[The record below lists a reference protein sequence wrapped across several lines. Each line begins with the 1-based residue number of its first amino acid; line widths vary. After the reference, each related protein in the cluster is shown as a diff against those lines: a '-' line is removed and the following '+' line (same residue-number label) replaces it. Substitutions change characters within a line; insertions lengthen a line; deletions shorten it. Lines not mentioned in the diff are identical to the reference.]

1 MVRRP
6 LPGSTPHL
14 LLRCTLASVLALPLL
29 VGSRPESAA
38 AQAQERPGAA
48 SGPVAAG
55 APAARPAA
63 PPRPAGHY
71 AITPERRALLNT
83 IRYAEGTWLGGCQEG
98 YRTLYGGGRFAS
110 LERHPEIVV
119 VKRYASA
126 AAGAYQFLP
135 GTWSEASRK
144 LRLARFDPAS
154 QDQAALYLVE
164 RRGALGAIDR
174 GGLDRQAM
182 ARLAGEWASFPT
194 LAGAS
199 AYGQPVK
206 RAEELERFYIASL
219 RRARSA
225 EQA

>member
-1 MVRRP
+1 MLFR
-6 LPGSTPHL
+6 S
-14 LLRCTLASVLALPLL
+14 
-29 VGSRPESAA
+29 
-38 AQAQERPGAA
+38 
-48 SGPVAAG
+48 
-55 APAARPAA
+55 
-63 PPRPAGHY
+63 
-71 AITPERRALLNT
+71 
-83 IRYAEGTWLGGCQEG
+83 
-98 YRTLYGGGRFAS
+98 
-110 LERHPEIVV
+110 
-119 VKRYASA
+119 
-126 AAGAYQFLP
+126 
-135 GTWSEASRK
+135 SRK

-206 RAEELERFYIASL
+206 SAEELERFYSASL

>member
-6 LPGSTPHL
+6 LPGSTPPL
-14 LLRCTLASVLALPLL
+14 FLGCALASVLALPLL
-29 VGSRPESAA
+29 VEFRPESAA
-38 AQAQERPGAA
+38 AQGQAMATGSPAVQDAPDAREA
-48 SGPVAAG
+48 
-55 APAARPAA
+55 APA
-63 PPRPAGHY
+63 RPAGHY

-83 IRYAEGTWLGGCQEG
+83 IRYAEGTWLGGRPEG

-135 GTWSEASRK
+135 GTWGEASRK

-206 RAEELERFYIASL
+206 SAEELERFYSASL